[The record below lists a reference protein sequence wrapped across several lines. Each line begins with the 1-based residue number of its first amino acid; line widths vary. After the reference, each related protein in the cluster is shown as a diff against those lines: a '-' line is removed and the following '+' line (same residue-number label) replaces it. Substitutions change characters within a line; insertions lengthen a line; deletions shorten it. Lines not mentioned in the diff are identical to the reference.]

1 MIQIGTK
8 HKTLSLLPHTYYLL
22 VINWQYKVNK
32 SPYEK
37 YFEGILYQMSHP
49 CFHSFEWP
57 VQKSLTKT
65 PPAYKT
71 TEQHVTQTWSFL
83 AGFSTQEVNPLTK
96 PLICGTRPL
105 KTIVKS
111 PVLDRE
117 FT

>member
-57 VQKSLTKT
+57 VQKALTKT

-71 TEQHVTQTWSFL
+71 TEQHVTQTQAF
-83 AGFSTQEVNPLTK
+83 QPK
-96 PLICGTRPL
+96 
-105 KTIVKS
+105 KS
-111 PVLDRE
+111 ILLQSP
-117 FT
+117 

>member
-8 HKTLSLLPHTYYLL
+8 HKSLSLLPHTYYLL
-22 VINWQYKVNK
+22 GINWQYKVNK

-37 YFEGILYQMSHP
+37 YFEGILYQMSH
-49 CFHSFEWP
+49 
-57 VQKSLTKT
+57 VQKALTKT

-105 KTIVKS
+105 KTIV
-111 PVLDRE
+111 
-117 FT
+117 